1 MIKTGLRRNI
11 YFQKNTRCPFLSN
24 VGNSGVW
31 VNFLAKHSENI
42 FRDEAMAENRD
53 KNEFITKELWFF
65 KDLRRYKISEKQ
77 VQSTLFYS
85 CKMAVSRN
93 LVDPTY
99 QKYVTTLSHDSED
112 IKNVENDLIT
122 KKLRALEVRRV
133 NKILLSF
140 ILKIVWRKTNLVN
153 GYIHDHFSP

>member
-53 KNEFITKELWFF
+53 KNEFITKEL
-65 KDLRRYKISEKQ
+65 
-77 VQSTLFYS
+77 
-85 CKMAVSRN
+85 
-93 LVDPTY
+93 
-99 QKYVTTLSHDSED
+99 
-112 IKNVENDLIT
+112 
-122 KKLRALEVRRV
+122 
-133 NKILLSF
+133 
-140 ILKIVWRKTNLVN
+140 
-153 GYIHDHFSP
+153 